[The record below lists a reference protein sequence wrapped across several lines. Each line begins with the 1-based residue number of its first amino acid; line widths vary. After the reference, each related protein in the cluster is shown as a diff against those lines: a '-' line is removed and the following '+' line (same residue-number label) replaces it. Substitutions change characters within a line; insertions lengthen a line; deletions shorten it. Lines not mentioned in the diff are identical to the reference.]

1 MENEDIY
8 IPENGGLTVDDEGTE
23 DAETHV
29 TERLSDISVMQA
41 VICLAA
47 AAALTAYIHYAPEA
61 GNRLLS
67 EIRKLSASPAEL
79 FTNPLILLLERLGV

>member
-1 MENEDIY
+1 MGNEDIY
-8 IPENGGLTVDDEGTE
+8 IPENGGLTAGDEGTE
-23 DAETHV
+23 DTPAPP
-29 TERLSDISVMQA
+29 TERLCDISVMQA

-67 EIRKLSASPAEL
+67 EVRKLSASPAEL
-79 FTNPLILLLERLGV
+79 FVNPLILLLERLGL